1 MNHDNYKQ
9 PSTHDSKR
17 KIQVATIKAK
27 YQTQIKW
34 NLEPK

>member
-1 MNHDNYKQ
+1 MVDAMNHDNYKQ

-27 YQTQIKW
+27 HSNT
-34 NLEPK
+34 N